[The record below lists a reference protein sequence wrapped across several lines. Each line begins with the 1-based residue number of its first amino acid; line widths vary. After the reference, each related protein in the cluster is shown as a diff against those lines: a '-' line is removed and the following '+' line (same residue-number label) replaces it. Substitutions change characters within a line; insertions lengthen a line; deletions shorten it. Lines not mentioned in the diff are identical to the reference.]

1 MPTLSSYSSSRA
13 TSKRLLKFLI
23 KEIQIFEVSA
33 DSLKYI
39 FLLIICRTSQIDTS
53 NLKMFAYLITLDEI
67 HSNL

>member
-39 FLLIICRTSQIDTS
+39 FLLIIFRTSQIDTS

>member
-1 MPTLSSYSSSRA
+1 MPTLPSYSSSRA

-23 KEIQIFEVSA
+23 KEIQIFEVST